1 MPIKNGRLILER
13 QISDFSE
20 RFTVDPDNL
29 LSIGT
34 FVRLAT
40 SGNYEIEIT
49 TGSSDNRAIGVIYA
63 LDRTSNPYVALSGR
77 CIVNV
82 RGSVSKGDVL
92 VLSTSKGK
100 LVVDN
105 GASFQNVK
113 AVALTTN
120 SKEHGQVEALLR

>member
-20 RFTVDPDNL
+20 RFTIDPNNL
-29 LSIGT
+29 LQIGT

-40 SGNYEIEIT
+40 SGSYEIEVT
-49 TGSSDNRAIGVIYA
+49 QNSSDNRAVGVIYA
-63 LDRTSNPYVALSGR
+63 LDRTSNPYVALIGR

-82 RGSVSKGDVL
+82 RGSVAKGDAL
-92 VLSTSKGK
+92 VLSDSKGK
-100 LVVDN
+100 LVVNN
-105 GASFQNVK
+105 GAAAADVK

-120 SKEHGQVEALLR
+120 SLEHGQVEALLR

>member
-20 RFTVDPDNL
+20 RFTVDPNNL

-34 FVRLAT
+34 FCRLAS

-49 TGSSDNRAIGVIYA
+49 TGSSDNRAIGIIYA
-63 LDRTSNPYVALSGR
+63 LDRTSNPYVALKGR
-77 CIVNV
+77 CIANV
-82 RGSVSKGDVL
+82 RGTVNKGDAL

-100 LVVDN
+100 LVANN
-105 GASFQNVK
+105 GAAQADVK
-113 AVALTTN
+113 AVALTAN
-120 SKEHGQVEALLR
+120 SKEHGQVEVLLR